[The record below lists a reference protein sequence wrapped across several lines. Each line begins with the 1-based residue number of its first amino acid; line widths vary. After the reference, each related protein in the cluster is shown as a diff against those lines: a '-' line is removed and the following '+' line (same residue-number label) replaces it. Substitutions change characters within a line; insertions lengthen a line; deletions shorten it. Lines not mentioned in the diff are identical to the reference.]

1 MAMDHTAPMADA
13 KTFLPMAA
21 AVGAAALGGAAIVAT
36 RVAVPEGD
44 PLAVSFWRHL
54 GAGAI
59 MLAIAAARVR
69 LRVPRADLAGIATL
83 GVLQFGLFAYLF
95 AAALQYVTSARGA
108 LVLSTMPILTMAI
121 AAAIGRERLS
131 VLKVAGGLIGIAGV
145 FVALG
150 ERASDGGSEAWKGDF
165 LMFAAAIA
173 GSLYNVLSG
182 VHLRRHA
189 ALAVVAIQLPIAAAS
204 TLLVLAVGGGLS
216 SLWGFEAR
224 GWLALVFLMSF
235 GGALC
240 FYMWMWALERTQAS
254 QVAIAVTINPI
265 AAAILGALVLAE
277 PITERVAIGLV
288 GVVAGIALV
297 NWPTRPAAAHSAG
310 KFRARGE

>member
-1 MAMDHTAPMADA
+1 MAEA
-13 KTFLPMAA
+13 KTWLPAAA
-21 AVGAAALGGAAIVAT
+21 AVAAAALGGAAIVAT

-69 LRVPRADLAGIATL
+69 LRVPRADLVGIAAL

-95 AAALQYVTSARGA
+95 AASLQHVSSARGA

-121 AAAIGRERLS
+121 AAAVGRERLS
-131 VLKVAGGLIGIAGV
+131 LFKTVGGLIGIAGV

-150 ERASDGGSEAWKGDF
+150 ERAGAAGAEVWKGDA
-165 LMFAAAIA
+165 LMFGASLV

-182 VHLRRHA
+182 VHLRRHP
-189 ALAVVAIQLPIAAAS
+189 ALAVVAIQLPIAAAA
-204 TLLVLAVGGGLS
+204 TLLVLAASGDFSGL
-216 SLWGFEAR
+216 WRFEAG
-224 GWLALVFLMSF
+224 GWVALVFLMSF

-240 FYMWMWALERTQAS
+240 FYMWIWALEHTQPS
-254 QVAIAVTINPI
+254 RVAIAVTVNPI
-265 AAAILGALVLAE
+265 AAAILGAIILDE
-277 PITERVAIGLV
+277 PITGRVAIGLV

-297 NWPTRPAAAHSAG
+297 NWP
-310 KFRARGE
+310 ARLSSIGGAVDDIETHRK

>member
-1 MAMDHTAPMADA
+1 
-13 KTFLPMAA
+13 
-21 AVGAAALGGAAIVAT
+21 
-36 RVAVPEGD
+36 

-69 LRVPRADLAGIATL
+69 LRLPRADLIGIAAL

-95 AAALQYVTSARGA
+95 AAALQYVSSARGA

-121 AAAIGRERLS
+121 AAAMGRERLS
-131 VLKVAGGLIGIAGV
+131 VLRAAGGLIGIAGV
-145 FVALG
+145 SVALG
-150 ERASDGGSEAWKGDF
+150 DRASDVGSEVWKGDL

-189 ALAVVAIQLPIAAAS
+189 ALAVVAIQLPIAAAT
-204 TLLVLAVGGGLS
+204 TLLVLSVGGGFS
-216 SLWGFEAR
+216 GLWEFEAR

-277 PITERVAIGLV
+277 PITERVVIGLV
-288 GVVAGIALV
+288 GVVAGIVLV
-297 NWPTRPAAAHSAG
+297 NWPTRSAANAAG
-310 KFRARGE
+310 DIRARGE